1 MVQAMVEKTDNYRKL
16 SGFTHFTNKP
26 ATPQDWRKIWLK
38 KFDKVAQND
47 IPITEKRILVRAFI
61 ELFLFKNTCSPY
73 YVSQAACADFLK
85 ETGTAGCEAL
95 RFFYDTIA
103 VSPQHRAYID
113 DNGKQTT
120 VPVQDLKSIPEMQ
133 NVQVL
138 PQKTVHKQCNN
149 ANPIT
154 NCTTNKNLSHLD
166 SAMQHDERA
175 TLLEKLRQ
183 EVKVRNYSSS
193 TIQSYMSEVARFLNR
208 LTPESS
214 KDWLNAFKKHLIY
227 LKDDQKLAPN
237 TINQHAA
244 ALQFFMEEVL
254 ELEPGDDICVR
265 MKTDKALPRVHSKE
279 KIAQMLNCTAN
290 KKHRL
295 VLMLAYGC
303 GLRLG
308 EIHNL
313 KPKDV
318 DLDRTILNIR
328 KAKGKKDRIVMLDR
342 EIIPH
347 LKGYMN
353 AGCGSTYLFEGYAPG
368 IALSKRTIEKIYSN
382 TCEKTGL
389 DAMGGI
395 HSLRHSFATHLLEQ
409 GVDLRYIQALLGHA
423 SSKTTEIYTHVAAHK
438 IAGIRS
444 PVAGLILS
452 N

>member
-1 MVQAMVEKTDNYRKL
+1 MIQLIVENQATYKKSVSYSNSTEKPV
-16 SGFTHFTNKP
+16 SPHH
-26 ATPQDWRKIWLK
+26 WRKIWLN
-38 KFDKVAQND
+38 KFDRIAQND
-47 IPITEKRILVRAFI
+47 IPLIEKRILVRAFI

-73 YVSQAACADFLK
+73 YVSRGACVYFLK
-85 ETGTAGCEAL
+85 ETGTVGCEAL
-95 RFFYDTIA
+95 GFFYDRIA
-103 VSPQHRAYID
+103 VSSPHRKYID
-113 DNGKQTT
+113 DYNIQTPE
-120 VPVQDLKSIPEMQ
+120 PVQILKATPEQ
-133 NVQVL
+133 QLVQVL
-138 PQKTVHKQCNN
+138 PQKLVPLQCKC
-149 ANPIT
+149 ANT
-154 NCTTNKNLSHLD
+154 NTHSTTDKNPSHLD

-244 ALQFFMEEVL
+244 AIQFFMEEVL
-254 ELEPGDDICVR
+254 GLEPGDDICVR

-279 KIAQMLNCTAN
+279 KISRMLNCTAN

-328 KAKGKKDRIVMLDR
+328 KAKGFKDRIVMLDR

-353 AGCGSTYLFEGYAPG
+353 DGCGSTYLFEGYAPG